1 MRQQQQQNRSRNR
14 NRGRRTSNNPQSR
27 NFESNGPDVKI
38 RGNANHIAEKYNQ
51 LARDAL
57 TSGDTVMSE
66 NYFQHAE
73 HYSRIVAANQKTNPQ
88 PNNNQQQNNRDGG
101 DGSENNN
108 EQQKNAGQDENKNP
122 RGDGPQPE
130 MSETPAEVSLKE
142 ENVAVNEDKPAR
154 QEKTST
160 RRNGRRPATTR
171 RTSRVTKKTDD
182 DASLSDD
189 AASLPSGLMGGSDA
203 DESAS
208 TSNEE

>member
-88 PNNNQQQNNRDGG
+88 PTNNQQPNNRDER
-101 DGSENNN
+101 DGNENNS
-108 EQQKNAGQDENKNP
+108 QDENKKP

-142 ENVAVNEDKPAR
+142 ENVAVNEDKPAKE
-154 QEKTST
+154 EKTST

-171 RTSRVTKKTDD
+171 RTSRVAKKTDD

-189 AASLPSGLMGGSDA
+189 AATLPSGLMGGSDA
-203 DESAS
+203 DEAAS
-208 TSNEE
+208 TSGDE